1 MTSTRDAAAGPTQ
14 RRQNHV
20 IVDAYSSAAFLFQE
34 RRLLA
39 RRAWTQAVLLLP
51 VCLCLAC
58 VAEPAYSQAQTPAE
72 TITIDA
78 NAPSHPFPHF
88 WEQMFGSGRAILSL
102 RDDYREDLREVRQ
115 ATGFQYIRFHAI
127 FHDEVGLYDEDAA
140 GKPIYNF
147 SYVDQIYDGLL
158 QNGVRP
164 YIELSF
170 MPKKLAAHPVQ
181 QPFWYHPYVSPPKDW
196 DKWADMISHFT
207 QHLVDRYGIGE
218 VSQWYFEVWNEPNL
232 DFWAGDPKEQT
243 YDTLYETAARAIK
256 KVNPQLRVGGPA
268 TAQAAWVDR
277 FIRFCVEHDIPLDFV
292 STHVYGND
300 TAQNVLG
307 TNEDVPRTHMVCRAA
322 RKVRDQVAASAR
334 PNLPIIWS
342 EYNASYMNEPDV
354 TDATFMGP
362 WLADTI
368 RQCDGLTNMMSYW
381 SFSDVFEEQGVVKK
395 PFYGG
400 FGIMAEAD
408 LPKPAF
414 NAFKLLHQ
422 LGDQRAAV
430 DSQSALVTK
439 RGDGTL
445 EIAVWNLFLP
455 EEHGSPK
462 DVTLVLNNFKGHRVA
477 ISRVDSTHGS
487 LLNAYAAMGKP
498 AYPTRAQIDALRKAA
513 ELPPPEMK
521 SFHHGKLTIEL
532 PPQSLALIEI
542 RK

>member
-1 MTSTRDAAAGPTQ
+1 
-14 RRQNHV
+14 
-20 IVDAYSSAAFLFQE
+20 
-34 RRLLA
+34 
-39 RRAWTQAVLLLP
+39 
-51 VCLCLAC
+51 
-58 VAEPAYSQAQTPAE
+58 
-72 TITIDA
+72 
-78 NAPSHPFPHF
+78 
-88 WEQMFGSGRAILSL
+88 
-102 RDDYREDLREVRQ
+102 
-115 ATGFQYIRFHAI
+115 
-127 FHDEVGLYDEDAA
+127 
-140 GKPIYNF
+140 
-147 SYVDQIYDGLL
+147 
-158 QNGVRP
+158 
-164 YIELSF
+164 
-170 MPKKLAAHPVQ
+170 
-181 QPFWYHPYVSPPKDW
+181 
-196 DKWADMISHFT
+196 
-207 QHLVDRYGIGE
+207 VDRYGIGE

-307 TNEDVPRTHMVCRAA
+307 TNEDVPRTQMVCRAA

-462 DVTLVLNNFKGHRVA
+462 DVTLVLNNFKGHRAA

-513 ELPPPEMK
+513 ELPAPEMK
-521 SFHHGKLTIEL
+521 SLQHGKLTIEL
-532 PPQSLALIEI
+532 PPQGLALIEI

>member
-1 MTSTRDAAAGPTQ
+1 VGT
-14 RRQNHV
+14 NL
-20 IVDAYSSAAFLFQE
+20 SATFLFRE
-34 RRLLA
+34 RRLIARLG
-39 RRAWTQAVLLLP
+39 RRARTQVLLLLP
-51 VCLCLAC
+51 SCLCLAC
-58 VAEPAYSQAQTPAE
+58 AAEPAYSQAQAPTE
-72 TITIDA
+72 TIGIDA

-102 RDDYREDLREVRQ
+102 RDDYREQLREVRQ
-115 ATGFQYIRFHAI
+115 ATGLQYIRFHAI

-170 MPKKLAAHPVQ
+170 MPKKLAAHPA
-181 QPFWYHPYVSPPKDW
+181 PHSFWYHPDVSPPKDW
-196 DKWADMISHFT
+196 GKWADLISHFA
-207 QHLVDRYGIGE
+207 QHLVDRYGIEE

-232 DFWAGDPKEQT
+232 DFWAGDPKEQS
-243 YDTLYETAARAIK
+243 YDRLYETAARAIK
-256 KVNPQLRVGGPA
+256 KVNPRLRVGGPA

-277 FIRFCVEHDIPLDFV
+277 FIRFCAEHDIPLDFV

-300 TAQNVLG
+300 SAPNVLD
-307 TNEDVPRTHMVCRAA
+307 TNENVPRTQMVCRAA

-342 EYNASYMNEPDV
+342 EYNASYLNEPDV

-381 SFSDVFEEQGVVKK
+381 TFSDVFEEQGVVKQ

-400 FGIMAEAD
+400 YGTIAEDD

-422 LGDQRAAV
+422 LGDQRIAT

-439 RGDGTL
+439 RADGTL

-455 EEHGSPK
+455 EERGSPR
-462 DVTLVLNNFKGHRVA
+462 DVTLVLSNFKGHRA
-477 ISRVDSTHGS
+477 TLSRLDSTHGS

-521 SFHHGKLTIEL
+521 SLQHGKLTIEL
-532 PPQSLALIEI
+532 PPQSLVLIEI